1 MENNMTNYK
10 NPFLKPI
17 LVLLTISIILGS
29 IALVVL
35 AAYLIIA
42 PITGS
47 ASQVTLPVLMQNG
60 LQFSVPVHAESAGIY
75 SIYSLV
81 VVITLFLSLLF
92 LFFLRKAVVSLS
104 KKKNGFTELLPQA
117 FRSMGL
123 LLLLAT
129 YLRQFHL
136 YLFLQLAGPA
146 AHELLHFS
154 FTPPITSEVLYALA
168 LLALGKVF
176 TYALH
181 LQNEYEQTV

>member
-1 MENNMTNYK
+1 MENSMTHYK

-35 AAYLIIA
+35 AAYLVIA
-42 PITGS
+42 PVTS
-47 ASQVTLPVLMQNG
+47 STSQVTLPVLMQNG
-60 LQFSVPVHAESAGIY
+60 LEFAIPVHAESAGIY

-104 KKKNGFTELLPQA
+104 KKNGFTELLPQA

-136 YLFLQLAGPA
+136 YLFLQLAGPD

-154 FTPPITSEVLYALA
+154 FTPITSEVLYALA

-176 TYALH
+176 SYALY
-181 LQNEYEQTV
+181 LQSEFEQTV

>member
-1 MENNMTNYK
+1 
-10 NPFLKPI
+10 
-17 LVLLTISIILGS
+17 
-29 IALVVL
+29 
-35 AAYLIIA
+35 
-42 PITGS
+42 
-47 ASQVTLPVLMQNG
+47 MQNG

-104 KKKNGFTELLPQA
+104 KKNGFTELLPPQA
-117 FRSMGL
+117 FRSMGGL

-176 TYALH
+176 T
-181 LQNEYEQTV
+181 